1 MNRRIHPD
9 DLGYSPYKEVIQTLT
24 YQWVHIALPADELVY
39 TDYVQSVSTLLL
51 TTQSPE
57 RTTTI
62 VQAVLRQA
70 VDLGK
75 NAAWV
80 DEELKFE
87 GMLEGADR
95 ADFLLFELHQAGS
108 PDDAQLDRYNER
120 IKRFARS
127 NK

>member
-9 DLGYSPYKEVIQTLT
+9 DLSNSPYKEVIQTLT
-24 YQWVHIALPADELVY
+24 YQWVQADLPAGKLVY
-39 TDYVQSVSTLLL
+39 ADYLRSISTLLL
-51 TTQSPE
+51 TTQRPE

-62 VQAVLRQA
+62 VQAVLNQA
-70 VDLGK
+70 IELHK
-75 NAAWV
+75 TSAWV

-95 ADFLLFELHQAGS
+95 ADFLLFDLHQAGL

-120 IKRFARS
+120 IKRFVVG
-127 NK
+127 K

>member
-9 DLGYSPYKEVIQTLT
+9 DLGHPPYKEVIQTLT
-24 YQWVHIALPADELVY
+24 YQWVQAALPANELVFA
-39 TDYVQSVSTLLL
+39 DYVRSVSTLLL

-62 VQAVLRQA
+62 VQAVLQQA
-70 VDLGK
+70 IDLCK
-75 NAAWV
+75 SAAWV

-108 PDDAQLDRYNER
+108 PDDDQLDRYNER
-120 IKRFARS
+120 IKRFAIS
-127 NK
+127 SE

>member
-9 DLGYSPYKEVIQTLT
+9 DLGHSPCKEVIQTLT
-24 YQWVHIALPADELVY
+24 YQWVQAALPADELVFA
-39 TDYVQSVSTLLL
+39 DYVRSVSTLLL

-70 VDLGK
+70 VDLRK
-75 NAAWV
+75 TAAWV

-95 ADFLLFELHQAGS
+95 ADFLLFDLHQAGL
-108 PDDAQLDRYNER
+108 PDDTQLDRYNER
-120 IKRFARS
+120 IKRFAVS
-127 NK
+127 SE